1 MARIC
6 WALPAQ
12 HRSLFAYY
20 LLPNPYN
27 DELLVYAVWE
37 TKAPRSDVS
46 RDMICKGQNPNSD
59 TQNLAGLSCFPEKVS

>member
-6 WALPAQ
+6 WALPAR
-12 HRSLFAYY
+12 HRSLFAYD

-46 RDMICKGQNPNSD
+46 KDIICKG
-59 TQNLAGLSCFPEKVS
+59 